1 MKRCVIC
8 GKEFHDQMR
17 FCPFDGGALE
27 TIEQDAFIGQTLD
40 GKYRIEAKIGE
51 GGMGAV
57 YRARHV
63 LMDTH
68 LAIKVLHP
76 SLVSDATS
84 VARFQREAQA
94 MARIR
99 HSNAIAVTDFGVTED
114 QINYIVM
121 ELFEGE
127 SLRKVLEREKKLP
140 YATAIAIARQ
150 VCGALEAA
158 HRSGVIHRDIKPENI
173 FLSPQPDGSYFV
185 KVIDFGIA
193 KIVTDTSQGG
203 PPLTRQGMIIGS
215 PHYLS
220 PEQCTGQ
227 ELDARSD
234 IYSLGIVLFEMLT
247 GQVPFTAVTP
257 VAVALLHANEPPP
270 SLRKL
275 NPEIPKALD
284 DLVMS
289 ALAKSKADRPAS
301 AREFAE
307 ELARVA
313 RLVSPSFDP
322 VTPLVEKILDASLT
336 PSNGAPPL
344 AASPVPPPSTVRQRP
359 VERRPASTPPSP
371 APVPSAPVPSPSPSL
386 APPLPAAPPP
396 TAGTAWDGSSLATY
410 GQSSADSQLWLR
422 WVVAAVV
429 VFLVLLVALLMYLF
443 S

>member
-8 GKEFHDQMR
+8 GKEFDDNMR
-17 FCPFDGGALE
+17 FCPFDGGGLE
-27 TIEQDAFIGQTLD
+27 TVESDAFIGRKLE
-40 GKYRIEAKIGE
+40 GKYHIEAKIGE

-63 LMDTH
+63 LMDAP
-68 LAIKVLHP
+68 LAIKILHP

-99 HSNAIAVTDFGVTED
+99 HSNAIAVSDFGVTED

-127 SLRKVLEREKKLP
+127 SLRKTLEREKKLP
-140 YATAIAIARQ
+140 YAASIAIARQ

-173 FLSPQPDGSYFV
+173 FVSPQPDGSYFV

-193 KIVTDTSQGG
+193 KIVTDASKGG

-215 PHYLS
+215 PNYLS

-227 ELDARSD
+227 DLDARSD
-234 IYSLGIVLFEMLT
+234 IYSLGIVLFECLT
-247 GQVPFTAVTP
+247 GRVPFTAVTP

-270 SLRKL
+270 SLRSI
-275 NPEIPKALD
+275 NPEIPESLD
-284 DLVMS
+284 RLVMR
-289 ALAKSKADRPAS
+289 ALAKSKNDRPPS

-307 ELARVA
+307 ELGRVA

-322 VTPLVEKILDASLT
+322 VTPLVEKILDAS
-336 PSNGAPPL
+336 APPPNGGPP
-344 AASPVPPPSTVRQRP
+344 PVPPRP
-359 VERRPASTPPSP
+359 PALPPVTARPAESASP
-371 APVPSAPVPSPSPSL
+371 KAASAAQPAPSAP
-386 APPLPAAPPP
+386 PPVSGGVW
-396 TAGTAWDGSSLATY
+396 TGGSLATY
-410 GQSSADSQLWLR
+410 GQASADGASGLR
-422 WVVAAVV
+422 WIIAAAVV
-429 VFLVLLVALLMYLF
+429 VVVALIGFLLYLF

>member
-27 TIEQDAFIGQTLD
+27 AIEQDAFIGQTLD
-40 GKYRIEAKIGE
+40 GKYYIEAKIGE

-57 YRARHV
+57 YRARHL
-63 LMDTH
+63 LMDTQ
-68 LAIKVLHP
+68 LAVKVLHP
-76 SLVSDATS
+76 SLVSDAIS

-99 HSNAIAVTDFGVTED
+99 HSNAIAVSDFGVTED
-114 QINYIVM
+114 QVNYIVM

-193 KIVTDTSQGG
+193 KIVTDTSKGG

-284 DLVMS
+284 DLVMR

-301 AREFAE
+301 AHEFAE

-322 VTPLVEKILDASLT
+322 VSPLVEKILDASLP
-336 PSNGAPPL
+336 PSNGAP
-344 AASPVPPPSTVRQRP
+344 ARMDTSVPPTSSVRQRP
-359 VERRPASTPPSP
+359 AERR
-371 APVPSAPVPSPSPSL
+371 SPST
-386 APPLPAAPPP
+386 AAPPANVP
-396 TAGTAWDGSSLATY
+396 PPVAAPPRVASETLPSTTGTAWVGSSLATY
-410 GQSSADSQLWLR
+410 GQSSSDSQLWLR

-429 VFLVLLVALLMYLF
+429 VFVVLLVALLMYLF

>member
-1 MKRCVIC
+1 MKRCVTC
-8 GKEFHDQMR
+8 GREFQDQMR

-27 TIEQDAFIGQTLD
+27 AIGQDPFIGKTLD
-40 GKYRIEAKIGE
+40 GKYYIEAKIGE

-57 YRARHV
+57 YRGRHL
-63 LMDTH
+63 LMDTQ

-99 HSNAIAVTDFGVTED
+99 HPNAIAVTDFGITED
-114 QINYIVM
+114 QVNYIVM

-140 YATAIAIARQ
+140 YATAISIARQ
-150 VCGALEAA
+150 VCEALEAA

-173 FLSPQPDGSYFV
+173 FLSAQPDGSYFA

-193 KIVTDTSQGG
+193 KIVTDTSKGG

-247 GQVPFTAVTP
+247 GQVPFTAMTP

-270 SLRKL
+270 SLRKF

-284 DLVMS
+284 ELVMR

-301 AREFAE
+301 AHEFAN

-322 VTPLVEKILDASLT
+322 VSPLVEKILDASLP
-336 PSNGAPPL
+336 PSNGAQRTVATPSKVSGQQTAEPHPTSTTSPFSSSSASSSPP
-344 AASPVPPPSTVRQRP
+344 ATGAVWV
-359 VERRPASTPPSP
+359 
-371 APVPSAPVPSPSPSL
+371 
-386 APPLPAAPPP
+386 
-396 TAGTAWDGSSLATY
+396 GSSLATY
-410 GQSSADSQLWLR
+410 GQPPQDSMLWLR
-422 WVVAAVV
+422 WVIAAVV
-429 VFLVLLVALLMYLF
+429 VLLGALLLYLF

>member
-8 GKEFHDQMR
+8 GKEFDDNLR
-17 FCPFDGGALE
+17 FCPFDGGSLE
-27 TIEQDAFIGQTLD
+27 TIESDAFIGRNLD
-40 GKYRIEAKIGE
+40 GKYHIEAKIGE

-63 LMDTH
+63 LMNAP

-99 HSNAIAVTDFGVTED
+99 HSNAIAVSDFGVTDD
-114 QINYIVM
+114 QVNYIVM

-127 SLRKVLEREKKLP
+127 SLRKTLEREKKLS

-173 FLSPQPDGSYFV
+173 FVSLQPDGSYFV

-193 KIVTDTSQGG
+193 KIVTNAAKDG

-227 ELDARSD
+227 DLDARSD

-247 GQVPFTAVTP
+247 GRVPFTAVTP

-270 SLRKL
+270 SLRSVC
-275 NPEIPKALD
+275 PEIPEALD
-284 DLVMS
+284 RLVMR
-289 ALAKSKADRPAS
+289 ALAKSKNDRPPS

-307 ELARVA
+307 ELERVA

-322 VTPLVEKILDASLT
+322 VTPLVGKILDASLASANGGPA
-336 PSNGAPPL
+336 PS
-344 AASPVPPPSTVRQRP
+344 PPPS
-359 VERRPASTPPSP
+359 A
-371 APVPSAPVPSPSPSL
+371 APVGGSAW
-386 APPLPAAPPP
+386 
-396 TAGTAWDGSSLATY
+396 TGGSFATY
-410 GQSSADSQLWLR
+410 GQSAADDRSRVR
-422 WVVAAVV
+422 WIVAAAVAG
-429 VFLVLLVALLMYLF
+429 VFALIGLLLYLF

>member
-40 GKYRIEAKIGE
+40 GKYCIEAKIGE

-63 LMDTH
+63 LMDTQ

-193 KIVTDTSQGG
+193 KIVTDTSKGG

-289 ALAKSKADRPAS
+289 ALAKSKTDRPAS
-301 AREFAE
+301 ARELAE

-322 VTPLVEKILDASLT
+322 VSPLVEKILDASVA
-336 PSNGAPPL
+336 PSNGAPPP
-344 AASPVPPPSTVRQRP
+344 AAAPVPPSSTVRPRP
-359 VERRPASTPPSP
+359 AERRPPAPAPSP
-371 APVPSAPVPSPSPSL
+371 AS
-386 APPLPAAPPP
+386 APPLPAGPPP
-396 TAGTAWDGSSLATY
+396 AAGTAWAGSSLATY

>member
-8 GKEFHDQMR
+8 GKEFDDHMR

-27 TIEQDAFIGQTLD
+27 TAESDALIGRTLD
-40 GKYRIEAKIGE
+40 GKYHIEAKIGE

-63 LMDTH
+63 LMDAP

-99 HSNAIAVTDFGVTED
+99 HSNAIAVSDFGVTED

-127 SLRKVLEREKKLP
+127 SLRKVLERDKKLP
-140 YATAIAIARQ
+140 YAVAIAVARQ

-173 FLSPQPDGSYFV
+173 FVSPQPDGSYAV

-193 KIVTDTSQGG
+193 KIVTDTAKGG

-234 IYSLGIVLFEMLT
+234 VYSLGIVLFEMLT
-247 GQVPFTAVTP
+247 GRVPFTAVTP

-270 SLRKL
+270 SLRSL
-275 NPEIPKALD
+275 NPEIPEALD
-284 DLVMS
+284 RLVLR
-289 ALAKSKADRPAS
+289 ALSKSKADRPAS

-307 ELARVA
+307 ELERVG

-322 VTPLVEKILDASLT
+322 VTPLVEKILDASVA
-336 PSNGAPPL
+336 PSNGLPPATPPA
-344 AASPVPPPSTVRQRP
+344 AASGGRDIPIQSGDAAGRGNRSETSPTPV
-359 VERRPASTPPSP
+359 A
-371 APVPSAPVPSPSPSL
+371 PSAG
-386 APPLPAAPPP
+386 AAW
-396 TAGTAWDGSSLATY
+396 TGGSLATY
-410 GQSSADSQLWLR
+410 GQSADGGAWLR

-429 VFLVLLVALLMYLF
+429 VAVVLVAGLLLYLF

>member
-1 MKRCVIC
+1 MKRCVLC
-8 GKEFHDQMR
+8 GKEFDDNMR
-17 FCPFDGGALE
+17 FCPFDGGAL
-27 TIEQDAFIGQTLD
+27 DAVESDALIGRTLD
-40 GKYRIEAKIGE
+40 GKYHIEAKIGE
-51 GGMGAV
+51 GGMGSV

-63 LMDTH
+63 LMDIP

-99 HSNAIAVTDFGVTED
+99 HANAIAVSDFGITDD

-140 YATAIAIARQ
+140 YTTAIAVARQ

-173 FLSPQPDGSYFV
+173 FVSPQPDGSYFV

-193 KIVTDTSQGG
+193 KIVTDTSKGG

-247 GQVPFTAVTP
+247 GRVPFTAVTP

-270 SLRKL
+270 SLRSL
-275 NPEIPKALD
+275 NPEIPEALD
-284 DLVMS
+284 RLVMR
-289 ALAKSKADRPAS
+289 ALAKSKADRPAHRS
-301 AREFAE
+301 LPRNWNESHDSS
-307 ELARVA
+307 VH
-313 RLVSPSFDP
+313 RL
-322 VTPLVEKILDASLT
+322 T
-336 PSNGAPPL
+336 
-344 AASPVPPPSTVRQRP
+344 R
-359 VERRPASTPPSP
+359 
-371 APVPSAPVPSPSPSL
+371 
-386 APPLPAAPPP
+386 
-396 TAGTAWDGSSLATY
+396 
-410 GQSSADSQLWLR
+410 
-422 WVVAAVV
+422 
-429 VFLVLLVALLMYLF
+429 
-443 S
+443 

>member
-1 MKRCVIC
+1 
-8 GKEFHDQMR
+8 MR
-17 FCPFDGGALE
+17 FCPFDGSALE
-27 TIEQDAFIGQTLD
+27 TAESDALLGRTLD
-40 GKYRIEAKIGE
+40 GKYHIEAKIGE

-63 LMDTH
+63 LMDIP

-99 HSNAIAVTDFGVTED
+99 HSNAIAVSDFGITDD

-140 YATAIAIARQ
+140 YPTAIAIARQ

-173 FLSPQPDGSYFV
+173 FLAPQPDNSYFV

-193 KIVTDTSQGG
+193 KIVTDTTKGG

-234 IYSLGIVLFEMLT
+234 VYSLGIVLFEMLT
-247 GQVPFTAVTP
+247 GRVPFTALTP

-270 SLRKL
+270 SVRSL
-275 NPEIPKALD
+275 NPDIPEALD
-284 DLVMS
+284 RLVLC

-301 AREFAE
+301 AQEFAA
-307 ELARVA
+307 ELERVA

-322 VTPLVEKILDASLT
+322 VTPLVEKILDASV
-336 PSNGAPPL
+336 APPNG
-344 AASPVPPPSTVRQRP
+344 PPHRLVADHAPDVGG
-359 VERRPASTPPSP
+359 RRIPIHGSTPEDTQPTEAS
-371 APVPSAPVPSPSPSL
+371 SATSSTTSSVSS
-386 APPLPAAPPP
+386 
-396 TAGTAWDGSSLATY
+396 AWTGGSLATY
-410 GQSSADSQLWLR
+410 GQSSGSTWLW
-422 WVVAAVV
+422 WVVAAAVV
-429 VFLVLLVALLMYLF
+429 VILGFLYIVF
-443 S
+443 

>member
-1 MKRCVIC
+1 MKRCVLC
-8 GKEFHDQMR
+8 GKEFHDEMR

-27 TIEQDAFIGQTLD
+27 TMEQDAFIGQTLD
-40 GKYRIEAKIGE
+40 GKYYIEAKIGE

-57 YRARHV
+57 YRARHL
-63 LMDTH
+63 LMDTQ

-99 HSNAIAVTDFGVTED
+99 HSNAIAVTDFGITEN

-127 SLRKVLEREKKLP
+127 SLRKILEREKKLP
-140 YATAIAIARQ
+140 YATAISIARQ

-158 HRSGVIHRDIKPENI
+158 HRSSVIHRDIKPENI
-173 FLSPQPDGSYFV
+173 FLSLQPDGSYFA

-193 KIVTDTSQGG
+193 KIVTDTSKGG

-247 GQVPFTAVTP
+247 GRVPFTAVTP

-270 SLRKL
+270 SLRSIS
-275 NPEIPKALD
+275 PEIPKALD
-284 DLVMS
+284 DLVLR
-289 ALAKSKADRPAS
+289 ALAKSKEDRPTS
-301 AREFAE
+301 AHEFAE

-322 VTPLVEKILDASLT
+322 VSPLVEKILDASIP
-336 PSNGAPPL
+336 PSNGAALP
-344 AASPVPPPSTVRQRP
+344 AASPSPPAAGANRP
-359 VERRPASTPPSP
+359 PVGGTPPAKAVSPASVRPASTPPLVASEATP
-371 APVPSAPVPSPSPSL
+371 PV
-386 APPLPAAPPP
+386 
-396 TAGTAWDGSSLATY
+396 TGTAAWTGSSLATY
-410 GQSSADSQLWLR
+410 GQSSSDSQLWLR

-429 VFLVLLVALLMYLF
+429 VLVVLIVGLLLYLF

>member
-8 GKEFHDQMR
+8 GKEFDDHMR

-27 TIEQDAFIGQTLD
+27 TAETDALIGRTLD
-40 GKYRIEAKIGE
+40 GKYHIEAKIGE
-51 GGMGAV
+51 GGMGSV
-57 YRARHV
+57 YRARHI
-63 LMDTH
+63 LMDAP

-99 HSNAIAVTDFGVTED
+99 HSNAIAVSDFGVTED

-127 SLRKVLEREKKLP
+127 SLRKVLERDKKLP
-140 YATAIAIARQ
+140 YTVAIAVARQ

-173 FLSPQPDGSYFV
+173 FVSPQPDGSYAV

-193 KIVTDTSQGG
+193 KIVTDASKGG

-234 IYSLGIVLFEMLT
+234 VYSLGIVLFEMLT
-247 GQVPFTAVTP
+247 GRVPFTAMTP

-270 SLRKL
+270 SLRSL
-275 NPEIPKALD
+275 NPEIPEALD
-284 DLVMS
+284 QLVLR
-289 ALAKSKADRPAS
+289 ALSKSKADRPSS

-307 ELARVA
+307 ELERVG

-322 VTPLVEKILDASLT
+322 VTPLVEKILDASLA
-336 PSNGAPPL
+336 PSNGPSPT
-344 AASPVPPPSTVRQRP
+344 AARPPSGGGRNIPIQGGAS
-359 VERRPASTPPSP
+359 VERSRPETSPTPV
-371 APVPSAPVPSPSPSL
+371 APSAGAVW
-386 APPLPAAPPP
+386 
-396 TAGTAWDGSSLATY
+396 TGGSLATY
-410 GQSSADSQLWLR
+410 GQSSADSGTWLR

-429 VFLVLLVALLMYLF
+429 VTVVVVAGLLLYLF

>member
-40 GKYRIEAKIGE
+40 GKYCIEAKIGE

-57 YRARHV
+57 YRARHL
-63 LMDTH
+63 LMDTQ

-76 SLVSDATS
+76 SLVSDTTS

-114 QINYIVM
+114 QVNYIVM

-127 SLRKVLEREKKLP
+127 SLRKVLERDKKLP

-193 KIVTDTSQGG
+193 KIVTDTSKGG

-270 SLRKL
+270 SLRNL

-284 DLVMS
+284 ELVMS
-289 ALAKSKADRPAS
+289 ALAKSKTDRPAS

-322 VTPLVEKILDASLT
+322 VSPLVEKILDASLT

-344 AASPVPPPSTVRQRP
+344 AARPAPPAATVKQRP
-359 VERRPASTPPSP
+359 VERRPPATAPTPAPVSPPSP
-371 APVPSAPVPSPSPSL
+371 PL

-396 TAGTAWDGSSLATY
+396 AAGTAWSGSSLATY
-410 GQSSADSQLWLR
+410 GQSSSDSQLWLR
-422 WVVAAVV
+422 WVVAAGVV
-429 VFLVLLVALLMYLF
+429 LVALLVALLMYLL

>member
-1 MKRCVIC
+1 
-8 GKEFHDQMR
+8 MR

-27 TIEQDAFIGQTLD
+27 AVESDAFVGRTLD
-40 GKYRIEAKIGE
+40 GKYYIEAKIGE

-57 YRARHV
+57 YRARHT
-63 LMDTH
+63 LMDAV

-99 HSNAIAVTDFGVTED
+99 HSNAIAVSDFGVTED

-140 YATAIAIARQ
+140 YTTAIAIARQ

-173 FLSPQPDGSYFV
+173 FVAPQPDGAYLV

-193 KIVTDTSQGG
+193 KIVADTSKGG

-234 IYSLGIVLFEMLT
+234 IYSLGIVLFETLT
-247 GQVPFTAVTP
+247 GKVPFTAVTP

-270 SLRKL
+270 SMRSL
-275 NPEIPKALD
+275 NPDIPEALD
-284 DLVMS
+284 QLVLS
-289 ALAKSKADRPAS
+289 ALAKSKQDRPSS
-301 AREFAE
+301 AREFGE
-307 ELARVA
+307 ELERVA
-313 RLVSPSFDP
+313 RLFSPSFDP
-322 VTPLVEKILDASLT
+322 VSPLVEKILDAST
-336 PSNGAPPL
+336 SSPNG
-344 AASPVPPPSTVRQRP
+344 T
-359 VERRPASTPPSP
+359 RPAGI
-371 APVPSAPVPSPSPSL
+371 
-386 APPLPAAPPP
+386 PPP
-396 TAGTAWDGSSLATY
+396 TAPALPSRAAT
-410 GQSSADSQLWLR
+410 DSPVPDR
-422 WVVAAVV
+422 PKPAVEPV
-429 VFLVLLVALLMYLF
+429 RPPAGGAP
-443 S
+443 

>member
-27 TIEQDAFIGQTLD
+27 TMEQDAFIGQTLD
-40 GKYRIEAKIGE
+40 GKYCIEAKIGE

-57 YRARHV
+57 YRARHL
-63 LMDTH
+63 LMDTQ

-114 QINYIVM
+114 QVNYIVM

-193 KIVTDTSQGG
+193 KIVTDTSKGG

-234 IYSLGIVLFEMLT
+234 IYSLGIVLFETLT

-289 ALAKSKADRPAS
+289 ALAKSKTDRPAS

-322 VTPLVEKILDASLT
+322 VSPLVEKILDASLT

-344 AASPVPPPSTVRQRP
+344 AASPVPPPAAVRPRP
-359 VERRPASTPPSP
+359 VERRPPSP
-371 APVPSAPVPSPSPSL
+371 APSPAPAPPASPRPV
-386 APPLPAAPPP
+386 PPLPAVPPP
-396 TAGTAWDGSSLATY
+396 SAGTAWAGSSLATY

-422 WVVAAVV
+422 WAVAAGVV
-429 VFLVLLVALLMYLF
+429 LVALLVALLMYLL

>member
-1 MKRCVIC
+1 
-8 GKEFHDQMR
+8 MR

-27 TIEQDAFIGQTLD
+27 AVESDAFVGRTLD
-40 GKYRIEAKIGE
+40 GKYYIEAKIGE

-57 YRARHV
+57 YRARHT
-63 LMDTH
+63 LMDAV

-99 HSNAIAVTDFGVTED
+99 HSNAIAVSDFGVTED

-140 YATAIAIARQ
+140 YTTAIAIARQ

-173 FLSPQPDGSYFV
+173 FVAPQPDGAYLV

-193 KIVTDTSQGG
+193 KIVADTSKGG

-234 IYSLGIVLFEMLT
+234 IYSLGIVLFEALT
-247 GQVPFTAVTP
+247 GKVPFTAVTP

-270 SLRKL
+270 SVRSF
-275 NPEIPKALD
+275 NPDIPEALD
-284 DLVMS
+284 RLVMA
-289 ALAKSKADRPAS
+289 ALAKSKHDRPSS
-301 AREFAE
+301 AREFGE
-307 ELARVA
+307 ELERVA
-313 RLVSPSFDP
+313 RLFSPSFDP
-322 VTPLVEKILDASLT
+322 VSPLVEKILDAST
-336 PSNGAPPL
+336 PSQNGVRSAGITPPKTLARPSRAPAGSSAPDRPEPTVEPVRLL
-344 AASPVPPPSTVRQRP
+344 AGESPPPADTWVGSGL
-359 VERRPASTPPSP
+359 AS
-371 APVPSAPVPSPSPSL
+371 
-386 APPLPAAPPP
+386 
-396 TAGTAWDGSSLATY
+396 Y
-410 GQSSADSQLWLR
+410 GQPTSDDQSWLR
-422 WVVAAVV
+422 WVVAAAVV
-429 VFLVLLVALLMYLF
+429 AVVALLGLLWYFF

>member
-1 MKRCVIC
+1 MKRCATC
-8 GKEFHDQMR
+8 GKEFEDHMR
-17 FCPFDGGALE
+17 FCPFDGSALE
-27 TIEQDAFIGQTLD
+27 TAESDALLGRTLD
-40 GKYRIEAKIGE
+40 GKYHIEAKIGE

-63 LMDTH
+63 LMDIP

-99 HSNAIAVTDFGVTED
+99 HSNAIAVSDFGITDD

-140 YATAIAIARQ
+140 YPTAIAIARQ

-173 FLSPQPDGSYFV
+173 FLAPQPDNSYFV

-193 KIVTDTSQGG
+193 KIVTDTTKGG

-234 IYSLGIVLFEMLT
+234 VYSLGIVLFEMLT
-247 GQVPFTAVTP
+247 GRVPFTALTP

-270 SLRKL
+270 SVRSL
-275 NPEIPKALD
+275 NPDIPEALD
-284 DLVMS
+284 RLVLC

-301 AREFAE
+301 AQEFAA
-307 ELARVA
+307 ELERVA

-322 VTPLVEKILDASLT
+322 VTPLVEKILDASV
-336 PSNGAPPL
+336 APPNG
-344 AASPVPPPSTVRQRP
+344 PPHRLVADHAPDVGG
-359 VERRPASTPPSP
+359 RRIPIHGSTPEDTQPTEAS
-371 APVPSAPVPSPSPSL
+371 SATSSTTSSVSS
-386 APPLPAAPPP
+386 
-396 TAGTAWDGSSLATY
+396 AWTGGSLATY
-410 GQSSADSQLWLR
+410 GQSSGSTWLW
-422 WVVAAVV
+422 WVVAAAVV
-429 VFLVLLVALLMYLF
+429 VILGFLYIVF
-443 S
+443 

>member
-40 GKYRIEAKIGE
+40 GKYCIEAKIGE

-57 YRARHV
+57 YRARHL
-63 LMDTH
+63 LMDTQ

-127 SLRKVLEREKKLP
+127 SLRKVLERDKKLP
-140 YATAIAIARQ
+140 YATAIIIARQ

-289 ALAKSKADRPAS
+289 ALAKSKTDRPAS

-322 VTPLVEKILDASLT
+322 VSPLVEKILDASLT

-344 AASPVPPPSTVRQRP
+344 ADSPAPPAATVKQRP
-359 VERRPASTPPSP
+359 VERRPPSTAPTPAPTSPPSP
-371 APVPSAPVPSPSPSL
+371 PL

-396 TAGTAWDGSSLATY
+396 AAGAAWSGSSLATY